1 MADRW
6 KLILLCFVLSLFDEG
21 DSTLNG
27 DRKKRDV
34 TLCGEIV
41 SETQGVIGP
50 PTADEYYL
58 PNRFCRWEVR
68 AEEGHRLLLSARTFA
83 MEFSTG
89 CHWDYLEVRDGGD
102 DHAHRVGKY
111 CGYSPLVLLSASDT
125 VFLYFSAD
133 GSTQDRGFQLDF
145 RSIPAANSELSQCNQ
160 LIETEGLIS
169 SPNYPEEYGPY
180 SYCVYWIKAPSDHAR
195 IHLEIRD
202 VSLEDS
208 GCLFDYVKIYDGRD
222 SHSPALLD
230 ICGDSTH
237 TSYVTSSG
245 NQALVTFVSDG
256 YLEDRGFQI
265 DISFIENDSEEETE
279 SQEECQQVIDESMEG
294 VVTSPGFPGLYPN
307 QARCELILRSPE
319 PDHHIRLTLVY
330 LDMEGSINCTFDSLE
345 FFDRTTEEVNSLGK
359 ICGQTTQ
366 NLIYVTKSDTLKIVL
381 TSDYLVTGRGF
392 LGDYTVLP
400 NEVSNCMPRCNEKS
414 VCVEE
419 KEAFRCM
426 AGKRCEYNICENGEC
441 VQQEGNLTCHCTSS
455 FTGMLCDIKIQ
466 PPNNVELQPG
476 PLDIH
481 TDQSANRGERVILD
495 CTTNVSDTFFT
506 WALNDRLIMGD
517 AGVIEH
523 VNGSLE
529 ILSFGDAYVGMYK
542 CLTDSFD
549 TFSQTT
555 FNLTLKEGCNFEIEL
570 SPSDVSAINGDS
582 ATLSCTSGQHNMTW
596 LKDGQELREDEE
608 YELSENGTVL
618 TILAVTETTTGEYT
632 CLLTRGDNC
641 EVSRTV
647 QVANLPPRIDN
658 GYCGRPAV
666 PDMIPRMLGR
676 ISRGQSVQQGSSPWH
691 VILRD
696 RREMT
701 TFCGGTL
708 ISKSWI
714 LTAAH
719 CTSNDHFSRE
729 FNKSFDANYVDLFL
743 GTDLCNGTGG
753 ERRGIRRYIPHP
765 RFGERAPYDNDIALI
780 ELDTPVEYNRQ
791 IRPICLQSLE
801 AIEGVF
807 MNRRLGRTVG
817 RVIGCGRVHERITET
832 PPYVRDVFVPYVD
845 RRFCSH
851 ARIGSGNFTDSM
863 ICAGYNRAYFGDA
876 CSGDS
881 GGSMSMQRTADD
893 PWFLVGIVSWGVGC
907 DRPGHYGYYTH
918 VAKFLDW
925 VSRITDSEFL
935 ETF

>member
-1 MADRW
+1 MAVGSS
-6 KLILLCFVLSLFDEG
+6 LILFCLGLLSSFVYSSLAG
-21 DSTLNG
+21 H
-27 DRKKRDV
+27 RQKRDV
-34 TLCGEIV
+34 SLCGGIV
-41 SETQGVIGP
+41 TETHGIISP
-50 PTADEYYL
+50 PMDEDYYL
-58 PNRFCRWEVR
+58 PNWFCRWEIR
-68 AEEGHRLLLSARTFA
+68 AKEGHRLLLSARSFA
-83 MEFSTG
+83 LEYSTG

-102 DHAHRVGKY
+102 DQVHTVGKY
-111 CGYSPLVLLSASDT
+111 CGYSPLALLSTSDT
-125 VFLYFSAD
+125 LFLYFSAD
-133 GSTQDRGFQLDF
+133 GSTQDRGFQLMF
-145 RSIPAANSELSQCNQ
+145 ESIPRETSDISRCNQ
-160 LIETEGLIS
+160 VIETGGLIS
-169 SPNYPEEYGPY
+169 SPNYPGQYQPY
-180 SYCVYWIKAPSDHAR
+180 SFSVYWIKAPSENQR
-195 IHLEIRD
+195 IHIEIRD

-208 GCLFDYVKIYDGRD
+208 GCLFDYVKMYDGRD
-222 SHSPALLD
+222 SHSPSLLD

-245 NQALVTFVSDG
+245 NQAFITFVSDG

-265 DISFIENDSEEETE
+265 HISFIENEAPVEAVN
-279 SQEECQQVIDESMEG
+279 QEDCHQIIDGAMEG
-294 VVTSPGFPGLYPN
+294 VVTSPGFPGLYPT
-307 QARCELILRSPE
+307 QSRCVITLISPQ

-345 FFDRTTEEVNSLGK
+345 FFDRTTEGVNSLGK

-366 NLIYVTKSDTLKIVL
+366 NLIYITKSDTLKIVL

-392 LGDYTVLP
+392 LGDFTVLP
-400 NEVSNCMPRCNEKS
+400 NEVSNCVPRCDQMS

-419 KEAFRCM
+419 KETFRCVN
-426 AGKRCEYNICENGEC
+426 GKRCEYNICENGEC
-441 VQQEGNLTCHCTSS
+441 VQQEGNLTCYCASN
-455 FTGMLCDIKIQ
+455 FTGMLCDTKIHQ
-466 PPNNVELQPG
+466 IDNVKAPPG
-476 PLDIH
+476 PLDTH
-481 TDQSANRGERVILD
+481 TDISANKGERLVLD
-495 CTTNVSDTFFT
+495 CATNVSDTFFT

-517 AGVIEH
+517 VGVIEH

-529 ILSFGDAYVGMYK
+529 ILSFDDSYVGIYK
-542 CLTDSFD
+542 CLADSFD
-549 TFSQTT
+549 TFSQITV
-555 FNLTLKEGCNFEIEL
+555 NLTMTEECNFEIEI
-570 SPSDVSAINGDS
+570 SPSEVSVISGDT
-582 ATLSCTSGQHNMTW
+582 ATISCTAGQHNITW
-596 LKDGQELREDEE
+596 MKDGVELEAGEQ
-608 YELSENGTVL
+608 YQLSENGTVL
-618 TILAVTETTTGEYT
+618 TIHAVTQTTTGEYT
-632 CLLTRGDNC
+632 CLVDKGGNC
-641 EVSRTV
+641 EVSRRV
-647 QVANLPPRIDN
+647 QVSNLPPRIDN
-658 GYCGRPAV
+658 GFCGRPAV
-666 PDMIPRMLGR
+666 PDMTPRMLGR

-729 FNKSFDANYVDLFL
+729 FNKSFDASFVDLFL
-743 GTDLCNGTGG
+743 GTDLCNGTDG

-780 ELDTPVEYNRQ
+780 ELDAPVEYNRR

-807 MNRRLGRTVG
+807 MNRQLGRTVG
-817 RVIGCGRVHERITET
+817 RVVGCGRVHERITET
-832 PPYVRDVFVPYVD
+832 PPYVRDVYVPYVD